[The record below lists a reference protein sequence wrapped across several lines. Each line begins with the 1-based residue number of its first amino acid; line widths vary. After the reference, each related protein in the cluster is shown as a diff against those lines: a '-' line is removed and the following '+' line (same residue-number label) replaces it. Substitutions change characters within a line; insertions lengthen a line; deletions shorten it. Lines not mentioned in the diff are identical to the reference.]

1 MTVLKVTL
9 HKNEKNNLLSY
20 LVSDRKHNKI
30 KIDSFE
36 FILLFFSSA
45 DAKASPKERKSNR
58 SKASS
63 LQQDLRSA

>member
-63 LQQDLRSA
+63 LQQALRSA

>member
-45 DAKASPKERKSNR
+45 DAKA
-58 SKASS
+58 
-63 LQQDLRSA
+63 